1 MSSAEEPSSRERRP
15 LILYNKGGKMMWRST
30 PPNIFHSFWL
40 VAVFL
45 LLLAPANA
53 KITSGKIHLSG
64 VKTEATL
71 VKFAISPS
79 SSAKIDLNITS
90 YGECLCVDIL

>member
-1 MSSAEEPSSRERRP
+1 MMLRSAS
-15 LILYNKGGKMMWRST
+15 
-30 PPNIFHSFWL
+30 PNIFSFWL

-45 LLLAPANA
+45 LILEPANVWA
-53 KITSGKIHLSG
+53 KITTGKIHLSG

-90 YGECLCVDIL
+90 YGECLCVDI